1 MIKELIRDLTY
12 DNITLN
18 QGLTRAKL
26 IAYKIDNSELK
37 NWIGNELNG
46 YSSNKDLPSYR
57 IIPCQSFGV
66 VHNPYYGKQQ
76 ITLDFTNLDKSF
88 NKKINTYEVLQGVDN
103 LEKQSARNTTG
114 SVNLSIEFV
123 KLCQR
128 IFESEDLI
136 DIKRQIHFGQ
146 LGEIVGLVKQKLL
159 DTLLDLDKEFPAFET
174 NYLAN
179 MENKEKSS
187 SIINNHIYG
196 DNTQTN
202 VAIGDSNSQTI
213 NSDFSTKV
221 ENLLEELKN
230 LGVQDEELKE
240 IKEIVSDKTDKKTI
254 GKKALEWVGKV
265 ATKAVEKGVELQ
277 IPLLI
282 TKIQN
287 FI

>member
-12 DNITLN
+12 DKITLN

-26 IAYKIDNSELK
+26 IAYKINNAELK
-37 NWIGNELNG
+37 KWIGNELSG
-46 YSSNKDLPSYR
+46 YPSNNDLPNYR
-57 IIPCQSFGV
+57 VIPCQSYGI

-88 NKKINTYEVLQGVDN
+88 NKKINTFEVLQGVDN
-103 LEKQSARNTTG
+103 LEKQSANNTTG
-114 SVNLSIEFV
+114 SVQLPVEFV
-123 KLCQR
+123 SLCQK
-128 IFESEDLI
+128 IFASEDLI

-146 LGEIVGLVKQKLL
+146 FGEIVGLVKQKLL
-159 DTLLDLDKEFPAFET
+159 DTLLDLDSEFPTFET
-174 NYLAN
+174 GYLDN

-196 DNTQTN
+196 ENAHTN
-202 VAIGDSNSQTI
+202 LALGDTNSQTI

-221 ENLLEELKN
+221 ENLLQELKS
-230 LGVQDEELKE
+230 LGVQDEEIKE
-240 IKEIVSDKTDKKTI
+240 IKEIVSAKTDKKTI

-282 TKIQN
+282 SKIQD